1 LENSF
6 FTECCKFGKC
16 FSFYYFLTIK
26 NIRSLYYFKNSKNYI
41 SGGKGMIEG
50 KEWVKRKRWAKEILR
65 VLDVHPELSAYEISK
80 ITGISY
86 ATVRKYLRLL
96 EKMGYVK
103 CLGEVTSERG
113 GGKIAYTIT
122 EEGKGLVEEL
132 KIMPQLMVP
141 QRPVGVPTPLESPIR
156 VPRISTL
163 GIGERESISAYIGI
177 ILVNDK
183 GEIRE
188 VIPLTGRPLDIKAI
202 VESLKNIQRKI
213 YGE

>member
-1 LENSF
+1 
-6 FTECCKFGKC
+6 
-16 FSFYYFLTIK
+16 
-26 NIRSLYYFKNSKNYI
+26 
-41 SGGKGMIEG
+41 MIEG